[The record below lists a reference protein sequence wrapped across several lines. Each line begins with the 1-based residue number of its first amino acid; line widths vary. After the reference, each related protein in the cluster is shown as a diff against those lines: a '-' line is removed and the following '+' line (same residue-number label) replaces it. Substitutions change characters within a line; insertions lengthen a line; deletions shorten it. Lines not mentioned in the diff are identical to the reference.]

1 MNNVVLIGRL
11 TKDVELKYIQGTGTP
26 VANFAIAVD
35 REFTGKDGKK
45 EVDFIDIQVWGKSAE
60 NCSNYIGK
68 GSLVGVQGSIRID
81 LYQNK
86 EGENRKITRVNANRV
101 QFLDTKNNKVNHQ
114 GFELSFE
121 PSFEPTGLEP
131 QGFQA
136 IDDNDDIP
144 F

>member
-1 MNNVVLIGRL
+1 MNHVVLIGRL

-26 VANFAIAVD
+26 VANFTIAVD

-81 LYQNK
+81 SYQNQA
-86 EGENRKITRVNANRV
+86 GENRKITRVNASRV
-101 QFLDTKNNKVNHQ
+101 QFLDTKRTEQENKTN
-114 GFELSFE
+114 
-121 PSFEPTGLEP
+121 TNTLE
-131 QGFQA
+131 FQEV
-136 IDDNDDIP
+136 DNDDIP